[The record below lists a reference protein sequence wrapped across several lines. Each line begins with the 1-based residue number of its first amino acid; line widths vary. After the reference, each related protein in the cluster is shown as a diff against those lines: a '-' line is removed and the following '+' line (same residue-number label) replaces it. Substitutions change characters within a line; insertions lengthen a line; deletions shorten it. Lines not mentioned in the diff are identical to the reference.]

1 MAEYAEVAQRTDQAD
16 AEMAKDD
23 EALAAME
30 ADFMAAEARIEAA
43 AARYERARRV
53 IERELAEMVTAVEA
67 KPAGQPAASD
77 GGAVVDEDARA
88 DKVPT
93 QRESHATKNTSARSE
108 KEISRDKWEAARAAE
123 GRVRERAVKARERLR
138 RCARDRKLQAAEL
151 PAGEAPAPAATEE
164 AGPEVSQSA
173 TPKPRGAEVAETPA
187 VKEGAQGIAAR
198 LACLKDRPNAAE
210 KRAAL
215 VKVVTCGREN
225 YYTFEPA
232 DVLQDL
238 KGRGLLENGAVE
250 ELSALLA
257 EPAAAPKPAEV
268 PAEGWAAGAKKASE
282 FERLDDKPFREAE
295 SAYLR
300 FVEEKNLA
308 SAEAELEAAEAQLGE
323 ILRQAEERCGELLAD
338 AKDAEPGPAKQVTAR
353 EPEVDMDEAERLE
366 AQHDPD
372 AHRESRGMKNTS
384 ALSSK
389 VVSKER
395 WESARCKEERDREHE
410 KIAREARRAEARD
423 LKQGAADVPDGDA

>member
-23 EALAAME
+23 QALAAME
-30 ADFMAAEARIEAA
+30 ADLMAAEARIEAA

-295 SAYLR
+295 GAYLR
-300 FVEEKNLA
+300 FVEGKSLA
-308 SAEAELEAAEAQLGE
+308 SAEAELEAAEVQLGE
-323 ILRQAEERCGELLAD
+323 VLRQAEARYGELP
-338 AKDAEPGPAKQVTAR
+338 KDAPEPAKPVVAR
-353 EPEVDMDEAERLE
+353 EPEVDLDEAERLE

-372 AHRESRGMKNTS
+372 AHRESRGLKNTS